1 MWYSFSWLDCSFIF
15 FWELK
20 LSKGCSL
27 SSFHYFL
34 SDSED
39 SLSTN
44 WLILSWKKGDRKSIW
59 RNISNRDQIEIDVSN
74 KKSEKNLDVWK
85 LLDLKKM
92 LNSLTISIPSTK
104 NNLVSMLVTSL
115 KTGTL
120 RRWTKEMKWNLEEY
134 KQETRKL
141 ILSIHWRKVLKHF
154 PNPQQISKISVEPLN
169 FGNWFCYQVP
179 GLDGVKGRDTFAKI
193 KTTCQNMI
201 YGETFQIGFNKK
213 SIGS

>member
-1 MWYSFSWLDCSFIF
+1 MVPCVECYWYSRYLCNSSPYLLWTAISKRFLLFSHLMMIDESISSSTPATTHRTLVLIFTDIRYSTLYNDQTQILGHHIKHYSITKTTSELLQNIFLQMWYSFSWLDCSFIF

-74 KKSEKNLDVWK
+74 KKSEK
-85 LLDLKKM
+85 
-92 LNSLTISIPSTK
+92 I
-104 NNLVSMLVTSL
+104 
-115 KTGTL
+115 
-120 RRWTKEMKWNLEEY
+120 
-134 KQETRKL
+134 
-141 ILSIHWRKVLKHF
+141 
-154 PNPQQISKISVEPLN
+154 
-169 FGNWFCYQVP
+169 
-179 GLDGVKGRDTFAKI
+179 
-193 KTTCQNMI
+193 
-201 YGETFQIGFNKK
+201 
-213 SIGS
+213 

>member
-1 MWYSFSWLDCSFIF
+1 MWYSFSWLDCSFIC

-141 ILSIHWRKVLKHF
+141 ILSIH
-154 PNPQQISKISVEPLN
+154 
-169 FGNWFCYQVP
+169 
-179 GLDGVKGRDTFAKI
+179 
-193 KTTCQNMI
+193 
-201 YGETFQIGFNKK
+201 
-213 SIGS
+213 